1 MLSVNAMHNYTGTQP
16 GSKPPMPVRV
26 LHVNVKPNARRA
38 SLVEQPDG
46 SWRACVRASPMD
58 GKANAELVAML
69 AEHFG
74 CPKSSVSIVSGA
86 GGRFK
91 RIRVESRI

>member
-1 MLSVNAMHNYTGTQP
+1 
-16 GSKPPMPVRV
+16 MPVRV
-26 LHVNVKPNARRA
+26 LHVKVRPNARTA

-46 SWRACVRASPMD
+46 SWLACVRAPPVD

-69 AEHFG
+69 AERFD
-74 CPKSSVSIVSGA
+74 CPRSAVSVLSGA

-91 RIRVESRI
+91 RVRMDAGR